1 MFDFLRNLTKSDQE
15 KRRERLN
22 AYLDGELSPRERRRF
37 EQELEEDE
45 ALRAS
50 LDELRWIKLNIQQ
63 LPRVRAPRNFTL
75 DPAVYGQ
82 RAPAPSWQLYPAL
95 RVATALTAFF
105 FVLAVAADLLTPA
118 GALSQPLAQLQAP
131 QVSQVREPE
140 GEADAVGA
148 EEAAEAESMAEP
160 AEVPAEEV
168 VEEPAEEEAAEPM
181 LEAAEAEEETDGT
194 QQEGAAATADDEP
207 AESTASDEAAE
218 ESAPEA
224 SGPGALAASPQVT
237 PTEDGQ
243 RLAAVP
249 TVTAPPAAD
258 TDAAADTDTPEPPS
272 PPASFPFLLLAEIIL
287 GAALLVLALV
297 TLRARRNR

>member
-1 MFDFLRNLTKSDQE
+1 MFDFLRNLTKSAPE

-50 LDELRWIKLNIQQ
+50 LDELRWIKLNVQQ

-131 QVSQVREPE
+131 QVSQVRELE
-140 GEADAVGA
+140 GEANAVGA
-148 EEAAEAESMAEP
+148 EEAAEAESMAE
-160 AEVPAEEV
+160 PAEEV

-181 LEAAEAEEETDGT
+181 LEAAEAEEETDGA
-194 QQEGAAATADDEP
+194 QQEGAAATADDESS
-207 AESTASDEAAE
+207 ESIASDEATEAAE

-224 SGPGALAASPQVT
+224 SGPGALAATPQVTAT

-243 RLAAVP
+243 RVAAVTAEP

-258 TDAAADTDTPEPPS
+258 RDTPEPPS